1 MGPITLYTSGSTKEP
16 KLIYHEDIMKHV
28 YRAINE
34 IELTPR
40 DRVLNVFPA
49 NVIANYTVTAV
60 PAMTV
65 GSHLFTTKFDPY
77 NYIRLFRE
85 FKPTYTSLIPGHL
98 NVLAKTKEW
107 NNFDMSSL
115 RYLVIGSQVVEQWM
129 IDALRERGVT
139 TVANWYGMTEAPPP
153 VLIGYNSTAFDFN
166 PKSGYTVEFADD
178 GECINNGMPTRD
190 IFNLQTKEFVSR
202 KTEANGTTWKNTF

>member
-16 KLIYHEDIMKHV
+16 KLIHHEDIMKHV

-34 IELTPR
+34 IELTAR

-60 PAMTV
+60 PAMTA
-65 GSHLFTTKFDPY
+65 GSHLFTTKFDPF
-77 NYIRLFRE
+77 NYIRIFRE

-115 RYLVIGSQVVEQWM
+115 RYIVVGSQIVEQWM
-129 IDALRERGVT
+129 IDALLERGVGI
-139 TVANWYGMTEAPPP
+139 VANWYGMTEAPPP
-153 VLIGYNSTAFDFN
+153 VLIGYNSTAFDLN

-178 GECINNGMPTRD
+178 GECIINGLHTLD
-190 IFNLQTKEFVSR
+190 VFDVVSR
-202 KTEANGTTWKNTF
+202 TFLERKTTPTGVTWKNTF